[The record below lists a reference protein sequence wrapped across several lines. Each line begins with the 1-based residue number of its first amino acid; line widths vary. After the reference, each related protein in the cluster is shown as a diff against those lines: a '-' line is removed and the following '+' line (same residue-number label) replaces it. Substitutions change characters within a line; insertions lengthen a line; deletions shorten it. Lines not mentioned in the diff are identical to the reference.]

1 MDVRIFHPNSPSY
14 INKTP
19 DSLYKMH
26 ENQKKTAYNERVINV
41 DQGTFTPLIFST
53 SVGMGMECLR
63 YHKRLATLIACK
75 RGEDYSS
82 TMNFIRKKIRFSLL
96 RSTLIAIRGT
106 RVKIQHFRRIPIADV
121 DIGLVDSRSSSDVS
135 F

>member
-1 MDVRIFHPNSPSY
+1 M
-14 INKTP
+14 
-19 DSLYKMH
+19 
-26 ENQKKTAYNERVINV
+26 

-53 SVGMGMECLR
+53 SGGMGMECLR

-75 RGEDYSS
+75 RREDYSS

-121 DIGLVDSRSSSDVS
+121 DIGLVDSRTSSDVS